1 MISHLKCKNN
11 FVKWYTAAAK
21 VHTVIEETIEIV
33 FPDSQIVLQSK
44 FS

>member
-1 MISHLKCKNN
+1 MVHSSSSQG
-11 FVKWYTAAAK
+11 T
-21 VHTVIEETIEIV
+21 HTVIEETIEIV